1 MNDITIMHELDSVT
15 DLFDDFSHLLFLISA
30 LVLQLAVDVT
40 TEAEFE
46 NQVEI
51 VLIRKESIQLHDI
64 WVIKVALYFYFSD
77 QLGDKLH
84 FPHENSLWYFF
95 QCEQEVSCL
104 VPTLIKSYLLR

>member
-77 QLGDKLH
+77 QLGDISPMKIAFGIFFSANRKLVA
-84 FPHENSLWYFF
+84 L
-95 QCEQEVSCL
+95 CL
-104 VPTLIKSYLLR
+104 H